1 MINKEDY
8 RLSVIVPVYNTGEYL
23 QKCLTSIL
31 EQTWPVSEI
40 IVIDDGS
47 TDGSGEIAMQLAATD
62 SRIHVVRQ
70 ENQGIAM
77 ARNVGI
83 ELAKEKYIT
92 FVDSDDYLDK
102 RMYQRLFEIMQE
114 DQSDI
119 SICGVTVIYPDGST
133 YYPYKGGIRK
143 TWNRREALI
152 ELNSYQYFNMSFCD
166 AIIRRN
172 LYEHTDDGQPDKLR
186 FPVGKKCEDF
196 YLMHKVIARAQKV
209 SYTSEPFYFY
219 YQRQESISRNKVIET
234 AQIAAAKEQ
243 MNFYQKEFPEI
254 AYAAETAYA
263 FANIAVYTDYLR
275 QKQPCPNEMLTSI
288 KKETRD
294 NLKSVLINNHIPF
307 IKRIQALVFCT
318 NLKLYNNIMKDTQHR
333 LVCTGRNRNE

>member
-1 MINKEDY
+1 MNKEDC

-23 QKCLTSIL
+23 HKCLTSIL

-47 TDGSGEIAMQLAATD
+47 TDGSGEIAMQLAAKD
-62 SRIHVVRQ
+62 SRVRVVRQ
-70 ENQGIAM
+70 ENQGIA
-77 ARNVGI
+77 ATRNNGI
-83 ELAKEKYIT
+83 ELATEKYIT

-133 YYPYKGGIRK
+133 YYPYKEGIRK
-143 TWNRREALI
+143 TWCRAEALI

-166 AIIRRN
+166 AIIRRD
-172 LYEHTDDGQPDKLR
+172 LYEHAEDGRPDKLR

-196 YLMHKVIARAQKV
+196 YLMHKIIARADKV

-219 YQRQESISRNKVIET
+219 YQRQDSISRNKVIET

-243 MNFYQKEFPEI
+243 MNFYRKQFPEI
-254 AYAAETAYA
+254 AYVAETAYA

-275 QKQPCPNEMLTSI
+275 QKQPCPNELLTSI
-288 KKETRD
+288 RKEAKE
-294 NLKSVLINNHIPF
+294 NLKSVLRNKHIPL

-318 NLKLYNNIMKDTQHR
+318 NLKLYNSIMKDTNHR
-333 LVCTGRNRNE
+333 CECTGRNRNE